1 MCLRHERTRPGLGC
15 VAASLARVKV
25 GIVVPYS
32 WSFGGG
38 VVDHAEAQ
46 ARALAEVGIE
56 TRLLIGNDPPG
67 SFSRVLHPRTGR
79 PGPPPPGVIPLGRSV
94 IVPGNG
100 ALSNLVLSPHALAQM
115 RRALARERFDLIH
128 VHEPLAPM
136 LSPAALALWDG
147 PAVATFHAAGNSSW
161 RRFAEPLWGFL
172 LGRIDLR
179 VAVSEQ
185 ARLAAAPFA
194 PGHYEVIPN
203 GVEIPAGIDPGG
215 RADRIVFAGRHDP
228 RKGLPVLLRAWP
240 RLRGSGLRLRVLGAD
255 PLAVRLLLA
264 RLRISEEGIDVLG
277 FVSDEALTR
286 GARRGEAPRRAVARQ
301 RELRH
306 DDHAGLRLRGSG
318 RRLGH
323 PGLSRGPDRGDGRSR
338 PARRCRSPR
347 RDDRGPARGRA
358 ERGSNEAAPRAS
370 VPMTEY
376 AWPLLA
382 RRLAD
387 CYERVLA
394 KALGGKSPARLQHRR
409 PDEP

>member
-1 MCLRHERTRPGLGC
+1 M
-15 VAASLARVKV
+15 KV

-38 VVDHAEAQ
+38 VVDHADAQ
-46 ARALAEVGIE
+46 ARALEAVGIE
-56 TRLLIGNDPPG
+56 TRVLIGNDPPG
-67 SFSRVLHPRTGR
+67 SFSRVLHPREGR
-79 PGPPPPGVIPLGRSV
+79 PGPPPASVIPLGRSV

-100 ALSNLVLSPHALAQM
+100 ALSNLVLSPRAVGQM
-115 RRALARERFDLIH
+115 RRVLGRERFDLIH

-172 LGRIDLR
+172 IDRIDLR

-185 ARLAAAPFA
+185 ARLAAAPYA

-203 GVEIPAGIDPGG
+203 GVEIPAGIHPGD

-240 RLRGSGLRLRVLGAD
+240 RLRGSGIRLRVLGAD

-264 RLRISEEGIDVLG
+264 RLRMSEEGIDVLG
-277 FVSDEALTR
+277 FVDDDALTQELATAKLLVAPSLGNESFGMTITRAFACAAPVVASDIPGYREVVTEETGALVPPDDPEAL
-286 GARRGEAPRRAVARQ
+286 AAAVQALLAD
-301 RELRH
+301 E
-306 DDHAGLRLRGSG
+306 
-318 RRLGH
+318 
-323 PGLSRGPDRGDGRSR
+323 
-338 PARRCRSPR
+338 PARTE
-347 RDDRGPARGRA
+347 RGRA
-358 ERGSNEAAPRAS
+358 ARERAES
-370 VPMTEY
+370 EY

-387 CYERVLA
+387 CYEQ
-394 KALGGKSPARLQHRR
+394 ALGLAG
-409 PDEP
+409 

>member
-1 MCLRHERTRPGLGC
+1 M
-15 VAASLARVKV
+15 KV

-38 VVDHAEAQ
+38 VVDHADAQ
-46 ARALAEVGIE
+46 ARALEAVGIE
-56 TRLLIGNDPPG
+56 TRVLIGNDPPG
-67 SFSRVLHPRTGR
+67 SFSRVLHPREGR
-79 PGPPPPGVIPLGRSV
+79 PGPPPASVIPLGRSV

-100 ALSNLVLSPHALAQM
+100 ALSNLVLSPRAVGQM
-115 RRALARERFDLIH
+115 RRVLGRERFDLIH

-172 LGRIDLR
+172 IDRIDLR

-185 ARLAAAPFA
+185 ARLAAAPYA

-203 GVEIPAGIDPGG
+203 GVEIPAGIHPGD

-240 RLRGSGLRLRVLGAD
+240 RLRGSGIRLRVLGAD

-264 RLRISEEGIDVLG
+264 RLRMSEEGIDVLG
-277 FVSDEALTR
+277 FVDDDALTQELATAKLLVAPSLGNESFGMTITR
-286 GARRGEAPRRAVARQ
+286 AFACAAPVVASDIPGYREVVTEETGALVPP
-301 RELRH
+301 
-306 DDHAGLRLRGSG
+306 DDPETLAAAIQALLA
-318 RRLGH
+318 
-323 PGLSRGPDRGDGRSR
+323 DE
-338 PARRCRSPR
+338 PARTE
-347 RDDRGPARGRA
+347 RGRA
-358 ERGSNEAAPRAS
+358 ARERAES
-370 VPMTEY
+370 EY

-387 CYERVLA
+387 CYEQ
-394 KALGGKSPARLQHRR
+394 ALGLAG
-409 PDEP
+409 

>member
-1 MCLRHERTRPGLGC
+1 M
-15 VAASLARVKV
+15 KV

-38 VVDHAEAQ
+38 VVDHADAQ
-46 ARALAEVGIE
+46 ARALGEVGIE

-67 SFSRVLHPRTGR
+67 SFSRILHPRQGR

-100 ALSNLVLSPHALAQM
+100 ALSNLVLSPRAVGRM
-115 RRALARERFDLIH
+115 RRVLARERFDLIH

-147 PAVATFHAAGNSSW
+147 PSVATFHAAGNSSW

-172 LGRIDLR
+172 IRRIDLR

-185 ARLAAAPFA
+185 ARLAAAPYA

-203 GVEIPAGIDPGG
+203 GVEIPAGIDPGD

-240 RLRGSGLRLRVLGAD
+240 RLRGSGVRLRVLGAE

-264 RLRISEEGIDVLG
+264 RLRMSEEGIDIMG
-277 FVSDEALTR
+277 FVADDALTEELAAAKLLVAPSLGNESFGMTITRAFACAAPVVASDIPGYREVVTEETGSLVPPDDPEAL
-286 GARRGEAPRRAVARQ
+286 ADAIQALLDDERA
-301 RELRH
+301 
-306 DDHAGLRLRGSG
+306 
-318 RRLGH
+318 
-323 PGLSRGPDRGDGRSR
+323 
-338 PARRCRSPR
+338 
-347 RDDRGPARGRA
+347 RA
-358 ERGSNEAAPRAS
+358 ERGRAARERAMS
-370 VPMTEY
+370 EY

-382 RRLAD
+382 RRLAA

-394 KALGGKSPARLQHRR
+394 GEPRSAGEAEHLR

>member
-1 MCLRHERTRPGLGC
+1 M
-15 VAASLARVKV
+15 KV

-38 VVDHAEAQ
+38 VVDHADAQ
-46 ARALAEVGIE
+46 ARALEAIGIE

-67 SFSRVLHPRTGR
+67 SFSRILHPRQGR

-100 ALSNLVLSPHALAQM
+100 ALSNLVLSPHALPQM
-115 RRALARERFDLIH
+115 RRALAREGFDLIH

-147 PAVATFHAAGNSSW
+147 PAVATFHAAGDSTW

-172 LGRIDLR
+172 LDRIDLR

-203 GVEIPAGIDPGG
+203 GVEIPEGIDPGN

-240 RLRGSGLRLRVLGAD
+240 RLRGSGIRLRVLGAE

-264 RLRISEEGIDVLG
+264 RLRMSEEGIDILG
-277 FVSDEALTR
+277 FVEDATLTEELAAAKLLVAPSLGNESFGMTITRAFACAVPVVASDIPGYREVVTEETGSLVPPGDADALAETIS
-286 GARRGEAPRRAVARQ
+286 ALLADE
-301 RELRH
+301 
-306 DDHAGLRLRGSG
+306 
-318 RRLGH
+318 
-323 PGLSRGPDRGDGRSR
+323 
-338 PARRCRSPR
+338 PARVE
-347 RDDRGPARGRA
+347 RGRA
-358 ERGSNEAAPRAS
+358 ARERAVS
-370 VPMTEY
+370 EY

-382 RRLAD
+382 RRLGD
-387 CYERVLA
+387 CYERVLSA
-394 KALGGKSPARLQHRR
+394 
-409 PDEP
+409 

>member
-1 MCLRHERTRPGLGC
+1 M
-15 VAASLARVKV
+15 KV

-46 ARALAEVGIE
+46 ARALETLGIE

-79 PGPPPPGVIPLGRSV
+79 PGPPPARVIPLGRSV
-94 IVPGNG
+94 VVPGNG
-100 ALSNLVLSPHALAQM
+100 ALSNLVLSPHAVPQL
-115 RRALARERFDLIH
+115 RGALSREGFDLIH

-147 PAVATFHAAGNSSW
+147 PAVATFHAAGDSTW

-172 LGRIDLR
+172 LGRLDLR

-203 GVEIPAGIDPGG
+203 GVEIPEGVEAGN

-240 RLRGSGLRLRVLGAD
+240 RLRGSGVRLRVLGAD
-255 PLAVRLLLA
+255 PLAVRLLLT
-264 RLRISEEGIDVLG
+264 RLRLSEEGIDVLG
-277 FVSDEALTR
+277 YVDDDTLTEELAAARLLVAPSLGNESFGMTITRAFACAAPVVASDIPGYREVVTEETGSLVPPDDPEAL
-286 GARRGEAPRRAVARQ
+286 ADAIQA
-301 RELRH
+301 LL
-306 DDHAGLRLRGSG
+306 DDE
-318 RRLGH
+318 
-323 PGLSRGPDRGDGRSR
+323 
-338 PARRCRSPR
+338 PARVE
-347 RDDRGPARGRA
+347 RGRA
-358 ERGSNEAAPRAS
+358 ARARAES
-370 VPMTEY
+370 EY

-387 CYERVLA
+387 CYEQVLA
-394 KALGGKSPARLQHRR
+394 G
-409 PDEP
+409 

>member
-1 MCLRHERTRPGLGC
+1 M
-15 VAASLARVKV
+15 KV

-46 ARALAEVGIE
+46 ARALEEIGIE

-67 SFSRVLHPRTGR
+67 SFSTILHPRQGR
-79 PGPPPPGVIPLGRSV
+79 PGPPPASVIPLGRSV

-100 ALSNLVLSPHALAQM
+100 ALSNLVLSPHALPQL

-136 LSPAALALWDG
+136 LSPAALALWSG
-147 PAVATFHAAGNSSW
+147 PTVATFHAAGDSSW

-179 VAVSEQ
+179 VAVSEE
-185 ARLAAAPFA
+185 ARRAAAPFA

-203 GVEIPAGIDPGG
+203 GVEIPPERDPGN
-215 RADRIVFAGRHDP
+215 RADHIVFAGRHDP

-240 RLRGSGLRLRVLGAD
+240 RLRESGVRLRVLGAD

-264 RLRISEEGIDVLG
+264 RLRMSEEGIDILG
-277 FVSDEALTR
+277 FVEDATLTEELANAKLLVAPSLGNESFGMTITRALACATPVVASDIPGYREVVTPATGVLTPPDDAAALA
-286 GARRGEAPRRAVARQ
+286 GAISTLLGDEPARAEMGRAA
-301 RELRH
+301 REL
-306 DDHAGLRLRGSG
+306 
-318 RRLGH
+318 
-323 PGLSRGPDRGDGRSR
+323 
-338 PARRCRSPR
+338 
-347 RDDRGPARGRA
+347 A
-358 ERGSNEAAPRAS
+358 ES
-370 VPMTEY
+370 TY

-387 CYERVLA
+387 CYELVLA
-394 KALGGKSPARLQHRR
+394 G
-409 PDEP
+409 

>member
-1 MCLRHERTRPGLGC
+1 M
-15 VAASLARVKV
+15 KV

-38 VVDHAEAQ
+38 VVDHAGAQ
-46 ARALAEVGIE
+46 ARALEAVGIE

-67 SFSRVLHPRTGR
+67 SFSRVLHPRQGR
-79 PGPPPPGVIPLGRSV
+79 PGPPPPNVIPLGRSV

-100 ALSNLVLSPHALAQM
+100 ALSNLVLSPRALPQL
-115 RRALARERFDLIH
+115 RGALAREEFDLIH

-147 PAVATFHAAGNSSW
+147 PAVATFHAAGDSSW

-203 GVEIPAGIDPGG
+203 GVEIPSAIDPGN
-215 RADRIVFAGRHDP
+215 RAARIVFAGRHDP

-240 RLRGSGLRLRVLGAD
+240 SLRDSGVRLRVLGAD

-264 RLRISEEGIDVLG
+264 RLRMSEEGIDILG
-277 FVSDEALTR
+277 FVEDETLTEELAAAKLLVAPSLGNESFGMTITRAFACATPVVASDIPGYREVVTPETGALVL
-286 GARRGEAPRRAVARQ
+286 P
-301 RELRH
+301 
-306 DDHAGLRLRGSG
+306 DDPYALAETIADL
-318 RRLGH
+318 LA
-323 PGLSRGPDRGDGRSR
+323 DE
-338 PARRCRSPR
+338 PARVE
-347 RDDRGPARGRA
+347 RGRA
-358 ERGSNEAAPRAS
+358 ARARAES
-370 VPMTEY
+370 EY

-387 CYERVLA
+387 CYEEVLA
-394 KALGGKSPARLQHRR
+394 G
-409 PDEP
+409 

>member
-1 MCLRHERTRPGLGC
+1 M
-15 VAASLARVKV
+15 KV

-46 ARALAEVGIE
+46 ARALEAVGIE

-67 SFSRVLHPRTGR
+67 SFSRILHPRQGR
-79 PGPPPPGVIPLGRSV
+79 PGPLPARVIPLGRSV

-100 ALSNLVLSPHALAQM
+100 ALSNLVLSPHALPQL

-147 PAVATFHAAGNSSW
+147 PMVGTFHAAGDSSW
-161 RRFAEPLWGFL
+161 RPIADVLWGFL

-179 VAVSEQ
+179 IAVSEQ
-185 ARLAAAPFA
+185 ARLTAAVAL
-194 PGHYEVIPN
+194 PGDYELIPN
-203 GVEIPAGIDPGG
+203 GVDIPTGIDPAG
-215 RADRIVFAGRHDP
+215 RDDRIVFVGRHDP

-240 RLRGSGLRLRVLGAD
+240 RLRESGMHLRVIGAD

-264 RLRISEEGIDVLG
+264 RLRLSDEAIDLLG
-277 FVSDEALTR
+277 FVD
-286 GARRGEAPRRAVARQ
+286 
-301 RELRH
+301 
-306 DDHAGLRLRGSG
+306 DDHLTEEVAAARLLVAPS
-318 RRLGH
+318 LGNESFGMVITRAFACATPVVASDIPAYRDLVSSETGALVA
-323 PGLSRGPDRGDGRSR
+323 PGDSDALANVVQTLLADE
-338 PARRCRSPR
+338 PARVE
-347 RDDRGPARGRA
+347 RGRA
-358 ERGSNEAAPRAS
+358 ARELAAS
-370 VPMTEY
+370 EY

-382 RRLAD
+382 RRLAG

-394 KALGGKSPARLQHRR
+394 G
-409 PDEP
+409 